1 MSGWWVFISATKEGM
16 LANSRVIALVLIVRV
31 TSSGA
36 STPSIVV
43 GLATVVAPQYT
54 IHVELESVS
63 LAGVSRIRLLGWESK
78 HIPCENLRIGERFP
92 VLGELLENGF
102 RWGLIADFYRI
113 NSSFVKNVLTA
124 ANLCGGHAFG
134 RTRHF
139 FEFIWKNIRYSW
151 KI

>member
-1 MSGWWVFISATKEGM
+1 MMSFISATKEGT

-63 LAGVSRIRLLGWESK
+63 LAEVSRIRLLG
-78 HIPCENLRIGERFP
+78 
-92 VLGELLENGF
+92 
-102 RWGLIADFYRI
+102 
-113 NSSFVKNVLTA
+113 
-124 ANLCGGHAFG
+124 
-134 RTRHF
+134 
-139 FEFIWKNIRYSW
+139 
-151 KI
+151 

>member
-1 MSGWWVFISATKEGM
+1 MMSFMLATEEGM

-63 LAGVSRIRLLGWESK
+63 LAEVSRIRLLG
-78 HIPCENLRIGERFP
+78 
-92 VLGELLENGF
+92 
-102 RWGLIADFYRI
+102 
-113 NSSFVKNVLTA
+113 
-124 ANLCGGHAFG
+124 
-134 RTRHF
+134 
-139 FEFIWKNIRYSW
+139 
-151 KI
+151 